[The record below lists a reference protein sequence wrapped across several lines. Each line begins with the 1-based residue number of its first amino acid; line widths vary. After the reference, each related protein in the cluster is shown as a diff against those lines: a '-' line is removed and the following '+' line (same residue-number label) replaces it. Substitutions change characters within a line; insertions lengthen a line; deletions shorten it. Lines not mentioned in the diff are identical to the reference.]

1 MSWLGGTEQIRRMEL
16 DWAPVFAIPIKQI
29 AGHCW
34 THLRKRQ
41 QQNDGENASRAGRP
55 NSSLL

>member
-29 AGHCW
+29 AGHRW
-34 THLRKRQ
+34 ANLRKRHQ
-41 QQNDGENASRAGRP
+41 
-55 NSSLL
+55 